1 MDRLTSIWK
10 DLLSQQPHS
19 IFQRFSWN
27 RLAAEM
33 FADRLSP
40 YVVCVD
46 GDHGAAIIPAAV
58 HPLNNRIE
66 FIGEALFD
74 YRDVL
79 HSGDPETLRH
89 AWQQLAM
96 LDLPLQVVA
105 IGPAA
110 SRRNWGGFNLT
121 PFAAA
126 PWVDRGSI
134 EPSEFRMAH
143 PRLGRQMRR
152 LRKRGAELRLY
163 GGQDSAVV
171 RRLYQ
176 CKSSKFT
183 ASANLNLF
191 LESRRREFMI
201 EAARLE
207 AGDCK
212 IYALEQ
218 AEELVAAV
226 LTFRD
231 GGIRRFYTIYFDPA
245 WAHYSPGQA
254 LLFEATALSL
264 EEGLSCDY
272 MTGAYPYKL
281 RLANTS
287 SQLFRAD
294 LGSGELAELTSRAS
308 VIHAA

>member
-1 MDRLTSIWK
+1 MAPAPGYPSGEPSAAAGRGFPRRRHACLSRCGHGSNARRTCCRYPLGDRRLSSTKKAAHNLTAPLPRLTSFLRAQLMSFLRAFIARSASDMDRLTSIWK

-33 FADRLSP
+33 FTDRLRP
-40 YVVCVD
+40 YVVCVE

-191 LESRRREFMI
+191 LDISPPRIHDRSCQARSRR
-201 EAARLE
+201 L
-207 AGDCK
+207 
-212 IYALEQ
+212 
-218 AEELVAAV
+218 
-226 LTFRD
+226 
-231 GGIRRFYTIYFDPA
+231 
-245 WAHYSPGQA
+245 
-254 LLFEATALSL
+254 
-264 EEGLSCDY
+264 
-272 MTGAYPYKL
+272 
-281 RLANTS
+281 
-287 SQLFRAD
+287 
-294 LGSGELAELTSRAS
+294 
-308 VIHAA
+308 